1 MYKPWIGLKELKMAS
16 AREASGIGRSKQSAW
31 VLPRYYGKT
40 LKASLMSRDPFYAL
54 HEVFTFVVTSELR
67 FLITISTD
75 LDMYFSSAEGVG
87 NIFKCAASLKYY
99 HRLLEQHW
107 QQNEETLEWIKNR
120 HLLDWPPSVDD
131 DIALNAESRLKLD
144 FDRLLRE
151 CKRLQKRCEEGISLA
166 ASRNAYGK
174 NEVTNSEKHIGRR
187 RSQLLAPSAFVL
199 GLLLSWYCSRQCKPP
214 G

>member
-1 MYKPWIGLKELKMAS
+1 MAS
-16 AREASGIGRSKQSAW
+16 AREASDIERSKQSAW
-31 VLPRYYGKT
+31 VLSRYYGKT
-40 LKASLMSRDPFYAL
+40 LKASLMSRDSFYAL

-75 LDMYFSSAEGVG
+75 LDMYFSSAESVG
-87 NIFKCAASLKYY
+87 NIFKYAASLKYY

-107 QQNEETLEWIKNR
+107 QQNEKTLEWIKNR
-120 HLLDWPPSVDD
+120 HLLDWSSSVDD

-144 FDRLLRE
+144 FDCLLRE

-174 NEVTNSEKHIGRR
+174 NEVTNPENHIGRR
-187 RSQLLAPSAFVL
+187 GCQLLTPSTFVL
-199 GLLLSWYCSRQCKPP
+199 GFLLSWYCSRQRQPS